1 MRNNTIRPREI
12 MRRRNR
18 RLKLV
23 TLIVLLASIGYFGY
37 SWYANR
43 NWVST
48 DDAFITGHLVTL
60 KAQTEGTVVEILAEN
75 TQPVKKGD
83 VLVRLDGNIA
93 QIALQQA
100 EAELGET
107 VRDIVTLTAK
117 IDTLSQRIIARQAAL
132 NQVRHDLKR
141 YLVAARDGAV
151 SDQQVQNAR
160 DKIRELEASIQ
171 EIRAEKAGVEA
182 QVQGI
187 PIERH
192 PAVEKAKSRVRRAYL
207 DYHRRN
213 VIAPASGYVAKRR
226 VQVGDNVKAGAVLL
240 AIVPLDDLWIEA
252 NFLET
257 QIAEIRPGQSAEI
270 RVDAYGNE
278 LVYHGKVEG
287 LNPGTGSTFALL
299 PTDNATGNFI
309 HIAERLP
316 VRIGLDPKDLKE
328 NPLQPGLSTLT
339 RVNISEKGEPLLTSS
354 ARADGDAY
362 RTGIYDN
369 ELDGVEPLIDRI
381 IDENRLPNSQ
391 TKDKP

>member
-1 MRNNTIRPREI
+1 MRSNSIRPKEI
-12 MRRRNR
+12 MHQRNR

-23 TLIVLLASIGYFGY
+23 TLVILLASIGYFGY
-37 SWYANR
+37 AWYVNR

-48 DDAFITGHLVTL
+48 DDAFIIGHLVTL

-100 EAELGET
+100 QAELGEA
-107 VRDIVTLTAK
+107 VRNIITLTAK
-117 IDTLSQRIIARQAAL
+117 IDTLSQRIVAKQAAL
-132 NQVRHDLKR
+132 DQVRHDLKR
-141 YLVAARDGAV
+141 FIVAARDGAV
-151 SDQQVQNAR
+151 SDQQVQNAQ

-187 PIERH
+187 PVERH
-192 PAVEKAKSRVRRAYL
+192 PAVEKAKARVRRAFL

-213 VIAPASGYVAKRR
+213 VIAPVSGYVAKRR
-226 VQVGDNVKAGAVLL
+226 AQVGDNVKAGAVLL

-257 QIAEIRPGQSAEI
+257 QIARIRPGQSAEI
-270 RVDAYGNE
+270 RVDAYGSE
-278 LVYHGKVEG
+278 RIYHGKVEG

-299 PTDNATGNFI
+299 PTDNSTGNFI

-328 NPLQPGLSTLT
+328 YPLQPGLSTLT
-339 RVNISEKGEPLLTSS
+339 RVNIGEVGEPLLTSS

-362 RTGIYDN
+362 RTNIYAN
-369 ELDGVEPLIDRI
+369 ELDGVEPLIERI
-381 IDENRLPNSQ
+381 IEENSLPEN
-391 TKDKP
+391 